1 MAKRRLTKQQRVR
14 ISANQQNDS
23 AEQLSG
29 SGQAVS
35 VRGLVISH
43 FGQQLEV
50 EPLEDVE
57 PLKDMGGPGV
67 ATIRCFQRTNL
78 PSIVTGDKVRFQTD
92 SHETGVILSAEP
104 RSNVFARPG
113 FKGLIKPVAANIDI
127 VVVVIAVLPEPF
139 MNLTDRYLVAI
150 ESLGLKPLIVLNK
163 SDLITPE
170 NTAQMD
176 NMMSIYDSVGYDTC
190 RISADNGIGLDSL
203 EAKLAG
209 KTTVLVGQSG
219 VGKSSLVNAL
229 SRQDS
234 AAVGRLSI
242 GKEKGTHTTT
252 TARLFHLGKFDLVD
266 SPGIRE
272 FNLGHIDNDQLIA
285 GYPELKDLKGS
296 CKFRDCAHQSEP
308 GCAILAGVEAGR
320 ISKERLSN
328 YFQILQTIAN

>member
-14 ISANQQNDS
+14 ISANQQNES
-23 AEQLSG
+23 AEPITG
-29 SGQAVS
+29 SGQAAALK
-35 VRGLVISH
+35 GLVISH

-50 EPLEDVE
+50 EPLEELGDSDGSTSE
-57 PLKDMGGPGV
+57 
-67 ATIRCFQRTNL
+67 TIRCFQRTNL
-78 PSIVTGDKVRFQTD
+78 PSLVTGDRVRFQTD
-92 SHETGVILSAEP
+92 THETGVILSAEP

-163 SDLITPE
+163 ADLVTE
-170 NTAQMD
+170 GNAAQMD
-176 NMMSIYDSVGYDTC
+176 NMMSIYASIGYETC
-190 RISADNGIGLDSL
+190 RISADNGIGLDLL

-229 SRQDS
+229 SQQNS

-272 FNLGHIDNDQLIA
+272 FNLGHIDNEQLIS
-285 GYPELKDLKGS
+285 GYPELKALKGS

-308 GCAILAGVEAGR
+308 GCAILAGVEAGS
-320 ISKERLSN
+320 ISKERLGN
-328 YFQILQTIAN
+328 YFQILQTIAT